1 MQLRKRSAQQG
12 FSLLELIIATTV
24 MLILLS
30 VVSTLI
36 ARAFSTRQRETRRAD
51 ALVSVQAAL
60 NVISRE
66 VGNSGFGIY
75 SDSVTRVASNGII
88 TADSNA
94 NRIHIRSNMF
104 NQGDRNDCENNVPDT
119 ACMTDE
125 AGEDITYYLDTATQS
140 IVRYDPNSFPTTSVV
155 VNRVSSL
162 TFKYFNYDPSG
173 VAAPTES
180 TTPTATTGRVEIVV
194 EAMLEPVIGQ
204 VNPSSVTY
212 KSQVTLRNASYMLRQ
227 Y

>member
-1 MQLRKRSAQQG
+1 MKMITRKGQKG
-12 FSLLELIIATTV
+12 FSLVELIVATTV

-36 ARAFSTRQRETRRAD
+36 ARAFSVRQRESRRAD

-75 SDSVTRVASNGII
+75 SDSLTRVPSNGIVLG
-88 TADSNA
+88 DSNE
-94 NRIHIRSNMF
+94 NRIHMRSNMW
-104 NQGDRNDCENNVPDT
+104 NQGDKDDCDNSVPDT
-119 ACMTDE
+119 ACMTDQP
-125 AGEDITYYLDTATQS
+125 GEDITYYLDPTSQS
-140 IVRYDPNSFPTTSVV
+140 IVRYDPNENPTTSVV

-162 TFKYFNYDPSG
+162 TFRYFNYDPSTG
-173 VAAPTES
+173 NVTES
-180 TTPTATTGRVEIVV
+180 DTPTASTSRVRVTV
-194 EAMLEPVIGQ
+194 EAVLERVVGQ

-212 KSQVTLRNASYMLRQ
+212 ESQVTLRNASYMLKQ

>member
-1 MQLRKRSAQQG
+1 MGMKKRKGQKG
-12 FSLLELIIATTV
+12 FSLVELIIATTV

-30 VVSTLI
+30 IVSTLI
-36 ARAFSTRQRETRRAD
+36 ARAFSVRQRESRRSD

-75 SDSVTRVASNGII
+75 SDSLTRVPNNGMVLG
-88 TADSNA
+88 DSNDT
-94 NRIHIRSNMF
+94 RIHMRSNMW
-104 NQGDRNDCENNVPDT
+104 NQGDKDDCDNSVPDT
-119 ACMTDE
+119 ACMTDQP
-125 AGEDITYYLDTATQS
+125 GEDVTYYLDPTSQS
-140 IVRYDPNSFPTTSVV
+140 IVRYDPNDTPTTSVV

-162 TFKYFNYDPSG
+162 KFHYFHYDPSTG
-173 VAAPTES
+173 VVTDSA
-180 TTPTATTGRVEIVV
+180 TPTASTSRVRITV
-194 EAMLEPVIGQ
+194 EAVLERVVGQ

-212 KSQVTLRNASYMLRQ
+212 ESQVTLRNASYMLKQ

>member
-1 MQLRKRSAQQG
+1 MVIKTRKGQKG
-12 FSLLELIIATTV
+12 FSLVELIIATTV

-36 ARAFSTRQRETRRAD
+36 ARAFSVRQRESRRSD

-75 SDSVTRVASNGII
+75 SDSLTRVPSNGIVLG
-88 TADSNA
+88 DSSDS
-94 NRIHIRSNMF
+94 RIHMRSNMW
-104 NQGDRNDCENNVPDT
+104 NQGDKDDCDNDIPDT
-119 ACMTDE
+119 ACMTDQ
-125 AGEDITYYLDTATQS
+125 AGEDVTYYLDPASQS
-140 IVRYDPNSFPTTSVV
+140 IVRYDPNDTPTTSVV

-162 TFKYFNYDPSG
+162 KFWYYNYDPSTG
-173 VAAPTES
+173 TVTES
-180 TTPTATTGRVEIVV
+180 ATPTASTSRVKVTV
-194 EAMLEPVIGQ
+194 EAVLERVVGQ

-212 KSQVTLRNASYMLRQ
+212 ESQVTLRNASYMLKQ